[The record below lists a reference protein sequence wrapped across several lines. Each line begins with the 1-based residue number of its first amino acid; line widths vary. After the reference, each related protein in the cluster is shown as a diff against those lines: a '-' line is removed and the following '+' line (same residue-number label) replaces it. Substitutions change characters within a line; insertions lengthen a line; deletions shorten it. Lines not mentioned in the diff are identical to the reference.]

1 MTTTR
6 VLLGAW
12 SVAIIAV
19 VVFTASAVGPE
30 GMRLWLLLCSV
41 VAVGA
46 ALQSVALDPPDLT
59 TALLFSLGP
68 LIGLLADGSP
78 AWLIGPFAALL
89 LLAAELNAL
98 SWACQ
103 AEGSMTSRQRR
114 RLLNSGRLAAL
125 AFVAASIVSAIA
137 RTPMAGGTLALI
149 LAVALL
155 AVLGRSLF
163 PRTDAG

>member
-1 MTTTR
+1 VTTTR
-6 VLLGAW
+6 AVLGGW

-19 VVFTASAVGPE
+19 VVFTASAVGP
-30 GMRLWLLLCSV
+30 GNMRLWLLLCSAI
-41 VAVGA
+41 AVGA

-68 LIGLLADGSP
+68 LLGLLADGSP
-78 AWLIGPFAALL
+78 AWLIGPLAALL

-103 AEGSMTSRQRR
+103 ADGSMNARHQRR
-114 RLLNSGRLAAL
+114 LRSAGWLAAL
-125 AFVAASIVSAIA
+125 AFAAASVVSAVA
-137 RTPMAGGTLALI
+137 HVPAAGGTLSLI

-155 AVLGRSLF
+155 AALGGWLF
-163 PRTDAG
+163 PRTKAG